1 MSPWAPSLTL
11 GQKLRKIPRKAL
23 NLGDEAFKVTV
34 PFNMHRLIMAFKLLP
49 EICEF
54 RFILGS
60 GPGGQHVNKT
70 ASTVELRVTVS
81 KLQLPPAPLKR
92 LKEQQAKR
100 INKLGELVIQSG
112 NHRSQLLNRQEAVS
126 RIEKFIGEALI
137 QPKSRVATR
146 PTLAS
151 KRRRLEGKKVRGS
164 VKSQRKKPSW

>member
-1 MSPWAPSLTL
+1 
-11 GQKLRKIPRKAL
+11 
-23 NLGDEAFKVTV
+23 
-34 PFNMHRLIMAFKLLP
+34 MAFKLPP

-81 KLQLPPAPLKR
+81 KLQLPPAPLVR

-112 NHRSQLLNRQEAVS
+112 NHRSQLMNRQEAVS
-126 RIEKFIGEALI
+126 RVEKFIDEALI
-137 QPKSRVATR
+137 RPKSRVATR

>member
-1 MSPWAPSLTL
+1 
-11 GQKLRKIPRKAL
+11 L
-23 NLGDEAFKVTV
+23 NLGGEAFKVTL
-34 PFNMHRLIMAFKLLP
+34 PFNVHQLIMAFRLPP

-81 KLQLPPAPLKR
+81 KLQLPPAPLAR

-100 INKLGELVIQSG
+100 ISKLGELVIQSG
-112 NHRSQLLNRQEAVS
+112 NHRSQLMNRQEAVS
-126 RIEKFIGEALI
+126 RVEKFIDEALI
-137 QPKSRVATR
+137 RPKSRVATR